1 MKLDIDMD
9 IIETLGSD
17 RKYTL
22 HAHTQFCDGR
32 ADMEEFI
39 KAAVNSR
46 FTHYGFSPHSPVP
59 IESPCNMA
67 FDDVPAYLA
76 EVDRLKKLYGDRI
89 NIYASMEIDYL
100 GPQWGPSHEYFA
112 SLPLDY
118 RIGSVHFIPAP
129 SGKLIDIDGSAE
141 RFKENM
147 KLHFGD
153 DLRYVVDS
161 FFDASVAMVEAGGFD
176 IIGHFDKIA
185 QNASYYNPG
194 VEDCDWFVKRVNE
207 LIDVICEKK
216 PVVEINTKAKKVHG
230 RIFPS
235 EQYLPRLIAAGVPLI
250 VNSDAHVPSLID
262 ASRDYAFELI
272 DRITE

>member
-1 MKLDIDMD
+1 MN

-17 RKYTL
+17 RNYTL

-32 ADMEEFI
+32 ADMEDFI
-39 KAAVNSR
+39 KAAVDSR

-59 IESPCNMA
+59 IESPCNMD
-67 FDDVPAYLA
+67 FEDVPAYLA

-112 SLPLDY
+112 ALPLDY

-129 SGKLIDIDGSAE
+129 DGQLIDIDGSAV

-147 KLHFGD
+147 KLHFND
-153 DLRYVVDS
+153 DLRYVVDT

-176 IIGHFDKIA
+176 IIGHFDKVA
-185 QNASYYNPG
+185 QNASAYCPG
-194 VEDCDWFVKRVNE
+194 VEDLDWFVAKVNR

-216 PVVEINTKAKKVHG
+216 PVVEINTKAKKIHDRV
-230 RIFPS
+230 FPS
-235 EQYLPRLIAAGVPLI
+235 ERYLPRLIAAGVPLI
-250 VNSDAHVPSLID
+250 VNSDAHVPELID
-262 ASRDYAFELI
+262 ASRDYAFALI
-272 DRITE
+272 DNIANNEY